1 MSEEEVKL
9 YPWRKIVKTLPP
21 SFKTPV
27 INLIKMGHIPELS
40 AFRKKVR
47 EALGF
52 FITAYHNTDTL
63 SELQELVKK
72 TKLDQKVAWNWK
84 KGKSDY

>member
-1 MSEEEVKL
+1 MSEEEIKL

-21 SFKTPV
+21 SFKTSV
-27 INLIKMGHIPELS
+27 INLIEMGHIPELS
-40 AFRKKVR
+40 AYRKKVR

-52 FITAYHNTDTL
+52 FFTATLNTDTL
-63 SELQELVKK
+63 SEFHELIKK